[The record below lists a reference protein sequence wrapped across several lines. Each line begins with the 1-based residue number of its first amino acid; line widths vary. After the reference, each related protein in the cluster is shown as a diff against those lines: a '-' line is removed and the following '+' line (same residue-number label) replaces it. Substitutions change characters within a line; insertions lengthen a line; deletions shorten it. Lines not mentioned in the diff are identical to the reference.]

1 MASLFFHGKFQ
12 TQCTDSS
19 VIEVDMDANLEMK
32 FSMTSKEIKGHKPI
46 LKIGKIDIVVNSSL
60 KINVQFS
67 LFEFKKMTKEAKS
80 KPGFFCHVV
89 IRRIS
94 GSDAFTEF
102 VPVLYMQYT
111 RKAWRWVLVCSKF
124 YVQYGKPATRD
135 VVHTIS
141 WETPRELEFDERY
154 PVSPGS
160 GMSTDKAS
168 RFVSYFLSK
177 FQPKSTEKSM
187 GHFFDSGMYV
197 CMCVSKGEK
206 KEVVLLDVI
215 TRCGFGNDTTAKM
228 LSEKD
233 GCSVMIYA
241 TFNEESYVISS
252 HVDSFEEMKELVDTL
267 SQKEQEAKSKLRLIR
282 LTGQTENIFSVV
294 SNLIFRLQNTK
305 KINSI
310 VFTIPRTIIKLELK
324 RDTEGILIYVYNGTT
339 KIGTIS
345 IEKDFVENLKNYL
358 VHEEPIHISEMPIR
372 LTSEEGHTKKSA
384 GLLAKVDVHGFELI
398 AKNVGDEEFL
408 TDLGFSSGVSIKELL
423 KGAHEPCM
431 KVIKIMKEM
440 DIDKFGGFELVSEDI
455 DFEITQETIFQILDA
470 SIQAI
475 ISIGFLS
482 WRCHYFIS
490 GYTKNQHA
498 KKLTQDIKKKNTLNW
513 TEQTIIIRAFN
524 ELKIRNING
533 ILTPFMGEMS
543 LFQCVID
550 LLHRFIQT
558 KYDSFNFILNASFQ
572 LHQKKKVVEL
582 NAKVAFDKDRK
593 SQYSAATF
601 LYTTFILWETRVRV
615 VPLRDFQHVM
625 FERAEG
631 DEYFMDMVYG
641 VLQESAKCVCSTGM
655 SLSFSGKP
663 SDNKAE
669 FDSLVTTFIEKYEN
683 PETPFSGL
691 I

>member
-1 MASLFFHGKFQ
+1 
-12 TQCTDSS
+12 
-19 VIEVDMDANLEMK
+19 
-32 FSMTSKEIKGHKPI
+32 
-46 LKIGKIDIVVNSSL
+46 
-60 KINVQFS
+60 
-67 LFEFKKMTKEAKS
+67 
-80 KPGFFCHVV
+80 
-89 IRRIS
+89 
-94 GSDAFTEF
+94 
-102 VPVLYMQYT
+102 
-111 RKAWRWVLVCSKF
+111 
-124 YVQYGKPATRD
+124 
-135 VVHTIS
+135 
-141 WETPRELEFDERY
+141 
-154 PVSPGS
+154 
-160 GMSTDKAS
+160 
-168 RFVSYFLSK
+168 
-177 FQPKSTEKSM
+177 
-187 GHFFDSGMYV
+187 
-197 CMCVSKGEK
+197 MCVSKGEE
-206 KEVVLLDVI
+206 KEVVLLDFI
-215 TRCGFGNDTTAKM
+215 TRCGFGNDTAVKM
-228 LSEKD
+228 LSETD

-294 SNLIFRLQNTK
+294 SNLIFRLQSTK

-324 RDTEGILIYVYNGTT
+324 RDTEGILICVYHGTT
-339 KIGTIS
+339 KIGKIS

-358 VHEEPIHISEMPIR
+358 VHEEPIHISEMPVR
-372 LTSEEGHTKKSA
+372 LTFEEGHTKKSVE
-384 GLLAKVDVHGFELI
+384 LLAKVDVHGFELI
-398 AKNVGDEEFL
+398 AKNEGDEEFL

-431 KVIKIMKEM
+431 KVIEIMKEM
-440 DIDKFGGFELVSEDI
+440 DIDKFGDFELVSEDI

-572 LHQKKKVVEL
+572 LHQKKKAVEFD
-582 NAKVAFDKDRK
+582 AKVAFDKDRK

-601 LYTTFILWETRVRV
+601 LYTTFILWETRVNV
-615 VPLRDFQHVM
+615 VPLHDFQHVM

-631 DEYFMDMVYG
+631 DEHFMNMVYG

-655 SLSFSGKP
+655 SLSSGGKP

-669 FDSLVTTFIEKYEN
+669 FDSLVTTFTEKYEN
-683 PETPFSGL
+683 LETHFSDL